1 METKKNV
8 KVIQEEQGFVLPKS
22 NQFKETFQRLC
33 ENKAALAGMVFLI
46 LLISVSI
53 CADFLFNYQETCV
66 QQNIMERLQW
76 PSWEHPFGTDEFGR
90 DLLARVV
97 HGSRISLSIGFT
109 AVAFGLLVGGFLG
122 TIAGYF
128 GGWID
133 NIIMRACDVFLA
145 VPMML
150 MAIVIVAALG
160 ASIIN
165 LVISLAIASV
175 PTFARLVRSAVL
187 TVRDM
192 EYIEAAKAIGGKSGR
207 TLSRPFLPDTS
218 SSQEARNIRLYACS
232 LPVSRE
238 KAAYNETTLAPASL
252 LPRPYNFSSS
262 LSSGWK
268 GSFVQPEAGLTVSIC
283 EFSNRVGLFRSKP
296 GETIHRLFPLRCT
309 VCPAACQLCCRKSAT
324 AASSRLKEGRLIIP
338 FKVSIAS

>member
-192 EYIEAAKAIGGKSGR
+192 EYIEAAKAIGVKTPR
-207 TLSRPFLPDTS
+207 TIVHYILPNCLGPIIV
-218 SSQEARNIRLYACS
+218 Q
-232 LPVSRE
+232 
-238 KAAYNETTLAPASL
+238 TTLRIAATISNTAALSFLGLGVKAPQPEWGAL
-252 LPRPYNFSSS
+252 
-262 LSSGWK
+262 LSSGREFIRDS
-268 GSFVQPEAGLTVSIC
+268 GYLAFIPGLCIMLTILAL
-283 EFSNRVGLFRSKP
+283 NLLGDGLRDVLDP
-296 GETIHRLFPLRCT
+296 RM
-309 VCPAACQLCCRKSAT
+309 
-324 AASSRLKEGRLIIP
+324 
-338 FKVSIAS
+338 

>member
-192 EYIEAAKAIGGKSGR
+192 EYIEAAKAIGVKTPR
-207 TLSRPFLPDTS
+207 TIVHYILPNCLGPIIV
-218 SSQEARNIRLYACS
+218 Q
-232 LPVSRE
+232 
-238 KAAYNETTLAPASL
+238 TTLRIAATISNTAALSFLGLGVTAPQPEWGAL
-252 LPRPYNFSSS
+252 
-262 LSSGWK
+262 LSSGREFIRDS
-268 GSFVQPEAGLTVSIC
+268 GYLAFIPGLCIMLTILAL
-283 EFSNRVGLFRSKP
+283 NLLGDGLRDALDP
-296 GETIHRLFPLRCT
+296 
-309 VCPAACQLCCRKSAT
+309 
-324 AASSRLKEGRLIIP
+324 RLK
-338 FKVSIAS
+338 

>member
-192 EYIEAAKAIGGKSGR
+192 EYIEAAKAIGIKTPR
-207 TLSRPFLPDTS
+207 TIVHYILPNCLGPIIV
-218 SSQEARNIRLYACS
+218 Q
-232 LPVSRE
+232 
-238 KAAYNETTLAPASL
+238 TTLRIAATISNTAALSFLGLGVKAPQPEWGAL
-252 LPRPYNFSSS
+252 
-262 LSSGWK
+262 LSSGREFIRDS
-268 GSFVQPEAGLTVSIC
+268 GYLAFIPGLCIMLTILAL
-283 EFSNRVGLFRSKP
+283 NLLGDGLRDALDP
-296 GETIHRLFPLRCT
+296 
-309 VCPAACQLCCRKSAT
+309 
-324 AASSRLKEGRLIIP
+324 RLK
-338 FKVSIAS
+338 

>member
-46 LLISVSI
+46 LLIRVSI

-192 EYIEAAKAIGGKSGR
+192 EYIEAAKAIGVKTPR
-207 TLSRPFLPDTS
+207 TIVHYILPNCLGPIIV
-218 SSQEARNIRLYACS
+218 Q
-232 LPVSRE
+232 
-238 KAAYNETTLAPASL
+238 TTLRIAATISNTAALSFLGLGVKAPQPEWGAL
-252 LPRPYNFSSS
+252 
-262 LSSGWK
+262 LSSGREFIRDS
-268 GSFVQPEAGLTVSIC
+268 GYLAFIPGLCIMLTILAL
-283 EFSNRVGLFRSKP
+283 NLLGDGLRDALDP
-296 GETIHRLFPLRCT
+296 
-309 VCPAACQLCCRKSAT
+309 
-324 AASSRLKEGRLIIP
+324 RLK
-338 FKVSIAS
+338 

>member
-33 ENKAALAGMVFLI
+33 ENKAALAGIVFLI

-175 PTFARLVRSAVL
+175 PTFARLVQSAVL

-192 EYIEAAKAIGGKSGR
+192 EYIEAAKAIGVKTPR
-207 TLSRPFLPDTS
+207 TIVHYILPNCLGPIIV
-218 SSQEARNIRLYACS
+218 Q
-232 LPVSRE
+232 
-238 KAAYNETTLAPASL
+238 TTLRIAATISNTAALSFLGLGVKAPQPEWGAL
-252 LPRPYNFSSS
+252 
-262 LSSGWK
+262 LSSGREFIRDS
-268 GSFVQPEAGLTVSIC
+268 GYLAFIPGLCIMLTILAL
-283 EFSNRVGLFRSKP
+283 NLLGDGLRDALDP
-296 GETIHRLFPLRCT
+296 
-309 VCPAACQLCCRKSAT
+309 
-324 AASSRLKEGRLIIP
+324 RLK
-338 FKVSIAS
+338 

>member
-175 PTFARLVRSAVL
+175 PTFARLVRS
-187 TVRDM
+187 
-192 EYIEAAKAIGGKSGR
+192 
-207 TLSRPFLPDTS
+207 
-218 SSQEARNIRLYACS
+218 
-232 LPVSRE
+232 
-238 KAAYNETTLAPASL
+238 
-252 LPRPYNFSSS
+252 
-262 LSSGWK
+262 
-268 GSFVQPEAGLTVSIC
+268 
-283 EFSNRVGLFRSKP
+283 EF
-296 GETIHRLFPLRCT
+296 
-309 VCPAACQLCCRKSAT
+309 
-324 AASSRLKEGRLIIP
+324 
-338 FKVSIAS
+338 

>member
-192 EYIEAAKAIGGKSGR
+192 EYIEAAKAIGVKTPR
-207 TLSRPFLPDTS
+207 TIVHYILLNCLGPIIV
-218 SSQEARNIRLYACS
+218 Q
-232 LPVSRE
+232 
-238 KAAYNETTLAPASL
+238 TTLRIAATISNTAALSFLGLGVKAPQPEWGAL
-252 LPRPYNFSSS
+252 
-262 LSSGWK
+262 LSSGREFIRDS
-268 GSFVQPEAGLTVSIC
+268 GYLAFIPGLCIMLTILAL
-283 EFSNRVGLFRSKP
+283 NLLGDGLRDALDP
-296 GETIHRLFPLRCT
+296 
-309 VCPAACQLCCRKSAT
+309 
-324 AASSRLKEGRLIIP
+324 RLK
-338 FKVSIAS
+338 

>member
-192 EYIEAAKAIGGKSGR
+192 EYIEAAKAIGVKTPRTIVHYILPNCLGPIIVQTTLRIAATISNTAALSFLGLGVKAPQPEWGELLYSGR
-207 TLSRPFLPDTS
+207 EF
-218 SSQEARNIRLYACS
+218 IRDSGY
-232 LPVSRE
+232 
-238 KAAYNETTLAPASL
+238 LAFIPGLCIMLTILALNL
-252 LPRPYNFSSS
+252 L
-262 LSSGWK
+262 GD
-268 GSFVQPEAGLTVSIC
+268 GL
-283 EFSNRVGLFRSKP
+283 RDALDP
-296 GETIHRLFPLRCT
+296 
-309 VCPAACQLCCRKSAT
+309 
-324 AASSRLKEGRLIIP
+324 RLK
-338 FKVSIAS
+338 

>member
-122 TIAGYF
+122 TIAGYL

-192 EYIEAAKAIGGKSGR
+192 EYIEAAKAIGVKTPR
-207 TLSRPFLPDTS
+207 TIVHYILPNCLGPIIV
-218 SSQEARNIRLYACS
+218 Q
-232 LPVSRE
+232 
-238 KAAYNETTLAPASL
+238 TTLRIAATISNTAALSFLGLGVKAPQPEWGAL
-252 LPRPYNFSSS
+252 
-262 LSSGWK
+262 LSSGREFIRDS
-268 GSFVQPEAGLTVSIC
+268 GYLAFIPGLCIMLTILAL
-283 EFSNRVGLFRSKP
+283 NLLGDGLRDALDP
-296 GETIHRLFPLRCT
+296 
-309 VCPAACQLCCRKSAT
+309 
-324 AASSRLKEGRLIIP
+324 RLK
-338 FKVSIAS
+338 